1 MFHVFV
7 TEMESLL
14 SGASIK
20 PIFNPALAPEWPIF
34 SGPLIRQDTRG
45 GRKGGRE
52 ELEGV
57 FGLVPQ
63 TIKAS

>member
-7 TEMESLL
+7 TDMESLL

-45 GRKGGRE
+45 GRE